1 MVNKVHSAKI
11 TVILYTNKM
20 RSELWQGFIID
31 NVYNLNETFAV
42 AEGWLAVARYRMIC
56 LVLKIWVYNA
66 KIHIKY
72 HIVPQTYSFMCLDLA
87 SLKRCVF
94 RDPLKF
100 TLLLSPLTLS
110 GRLFQSLMAFIKKDP
125 SSLPLMGGCIKL

>member
-1 MVNKVHSAKI
+1 
-11 TVILYTNKM
+11 M

-31 NVYNLNETFAV
+31 NVYNL
-42 AEGWLAVARYRMIC
+42 
-56 LVLKIWVYNA
+56 KIWVYNA
-66 KIHIKY
+66 KIHIKF
-72 HIVPQTYSFMCLDLA
+72 HIVPHTYYSFMGLDLA

-100 TLLLSPLTLS
+100 TLLLSPLTLY

-125 SSLPLMGGCIKL
+125 SSLPLMGGCIKLYVFLHQTKQTC